1 MNEWMDGWMLG
12 VKTRHAKVAIIQN
25 YHTYSVLNETFII
38 VVVLSSTRR
47 RATLCEVDVISFSRC
62 RARDALNWKKC
73 FQNLKKA
80 FIFNRWVR
88 FLKRGNHRSGFR
100 YIE

>member
-1 MNEWMDGWMLG
+1 MDGWMLG

-47 RATLCEVDVISFSRC
+47 RATLCEVDVISFSVPC
-62 RARDALNWKKC
+62 ARRVELEEVLPKPQKSIH
-73 FQNLKKA
+73 F
-80 FIFNRWVR
+80 
-88 FLKRGNHRSGFR
+88 
-100 YIE
+100 